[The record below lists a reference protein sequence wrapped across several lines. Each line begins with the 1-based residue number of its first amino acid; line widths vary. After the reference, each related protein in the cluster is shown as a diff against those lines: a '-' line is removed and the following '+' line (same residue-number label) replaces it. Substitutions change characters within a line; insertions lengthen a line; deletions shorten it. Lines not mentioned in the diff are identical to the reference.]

1 VEAGGYPAST
11 TDRVSTKI
19 RMREL
24 EFFYVNQRSLKSIDF
39 HEKHISAIIR
49 HPQNPK
55 NVKSKKRTKQC
66 SRVL

>member
-1 VEAGGYPAST
+1 
-11 TDRVSTKI
+11 
-19 RMREL
+19 MREL
-24 EFFYVNQRSLKSIDF
+24 EFFYINQRSLRSIDF

-49 HPQNPK
+49 HPRNPK